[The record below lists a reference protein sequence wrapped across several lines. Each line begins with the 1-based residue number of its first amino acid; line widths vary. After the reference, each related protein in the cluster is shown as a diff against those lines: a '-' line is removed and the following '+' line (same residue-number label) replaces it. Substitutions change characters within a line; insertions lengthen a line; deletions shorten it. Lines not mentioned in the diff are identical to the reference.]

1 MDTNLSL
8 PNNKSG
14 NNLINNLKA
23 SKNTITDLKIV
34 QDGDTILLLGRRIH
48 LRHHTG
54 NQAATGSQIEAGI
67 RGKHYPG
74 LNN

>member
-14 NNLINNLKA
+14 NGLTNNLKA
-23 SKNTITDLKIV
+23 SKNTIADLKLV
-34 QDGDTILLLGRRIH
+34 EDGDTILLPGRRIH
-48 LRHHTG
+48 LRHRAG